1 MSGSDEKSQK
11 IEPSSSAEKLT
22 QAQESSSELDDA
34 AHAGEGSQ
42 ESAAQGTITR
52 QGGERLPTTLPIED
66 AGRSVVTRDGPQAGK
81 WDAVRRLWNW
91 KPRPA
96 RYDAENP
103 PEFTI
108 WLNMLFGFVSRHL
121 FYSRRRSRSGREVR
135 WTLPGNPSTDPL
147 QTPRSQAS
155 CFTVSNLYYNQAI
168 LNRIAETFNVSFE
181 KASSVAT
188 LMQAGYASGL
198 LLICPLGDIFPRR
211 PFIIGLVAF
220 TATLVNTYLP
230 P

>member
-1 MSGSDEKSQK
+1 M
-11 IEPSSSAEKLT
+11 
-22 QAQESSSELDDA
+22 
-34 AHAGEGSQ
+34 
-42 ESAAQGTITR
+42 
-52 QGGERLPTTLPIED
+52 
-66 AGRSVVTRDGPQAGK
+66 
-81 WDAVRRLWNW
+81 
-91 KPRPA
+91 
-96 RYDAENP
+96 
-103 PEFTI
+103 
-108 WLNMLFGFVSRHL
+108 
-121 FYSRRRSRSGREVR
+121 
-135 WTLPGNPSTDPL
+135 
-147 QTPRSQAS
+147 
-155 CFTVSNLYYNQAI
+155 SNLYYNQAI